1 MILESHFKESWGQNK
16 FLELVNLLLG
26 AREACS
32 IRKKIQDDTNLFDDS
47 EAF

>member
-1 MILESHFKESWGQNK
+1 MILESHFIESWGRNK

-26 AREACS
+26 ARETCS
-32 IRKKIQDDTNLFDDS
+32 IRKKIQDDTNLFDNN

>member
-1 MILESHFKESWGQNK
+1 MILEIQFKETWDRNK

-26 AREACS
+26 ARETCS
-32 IRKKIQDDTNLFDDS
+32 IKQIQDDTNLFDNS